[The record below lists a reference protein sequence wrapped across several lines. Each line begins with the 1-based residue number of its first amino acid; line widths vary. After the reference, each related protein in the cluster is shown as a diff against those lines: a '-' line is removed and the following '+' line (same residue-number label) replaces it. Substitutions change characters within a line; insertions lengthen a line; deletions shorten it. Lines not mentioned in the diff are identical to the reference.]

1 MQKSNWKGPFLVVIL
16 LLSEIT
22 CLGATDTSK
31 RSFKS
36 SREIRLLRQLDLAKS
51 LRSLRLQIEA
61 LAQISAEGSSYVSI
75 IPYVTSENNSR
86 TNLGLNNYGQSS
98 LLRGTNPSAKVLIG
112 LMDPQGNVANRP
124 GLGSY
129 VVRSNELLQINDIIA
144 ALGGNI
150 GTGWLLIFS
159 DEPLTAW
166 ASVIL
171 NSTSDPSIELAIAD
185 QIFKPHAFVES
196 QGTVDNPLL
205 IQSSVKSGSFQSSL
219 VVVNIGS
226 GDGSLMIKLYNN
238 GGQQISTKSASIKAN
253 GMFIDNDI
261 RSVANETF
269 GPIVIEVSDP
279 TPTDDKS
286 PRVVANSVV
295 KSTNGTGAF
304 FPAFAL
310 PQPNTISVAG
320 VWEGSLTGTI
330 INAQARVELY
340 QERDMLYGT
349 LKIVSGNFPT
359 AAKNF
364 LISGEVI
371 ENKYL
376 LHVQDAFDAD
386 ADLTF
391 FSYRLFGNSLTGM
404 RLEGDTIYF
413 DEQDLRDIGGF
424 SLTRTGSID

>member
-1 MQKSNWKGPFLVVIL
+1 MQKSNWTGPLLLVIL
-16 LLSEIT
+16 LLSKMT
-22 CLGATDTSK
+22 CLEASETTK
-31 RSFKS
+31 RAFNS
-36 SREIRLLRQLDLAKS
+36 SGETR
-51 LRSLRLQIEA
+51 LRSQLSLAESLKRLRLQIEA
-61 LAQISAEGSSYVSI
+61 LAQISAAGSSYVSI
-75 IPYVTSENNSR
+75 IPYVTSENNTR
-86 TNLGLNNYGQSS
+86 TNLGLNNYSQNS
-98 LLRGTNPSAKVLIG
+98 LLSGVSPNANVLIG
-112 LMDPQGNVANRP
+112 LMDAQGNVANGP

-129 VVRSNELLQINDIIA
+129 VVRSNELLQINDIIT

-150 GTGWLLIFS
+150 RTGWLLIFS
-159 DEPLTAW
+159 NDALTAW

-171 NSTSDPSIELAIAD
+171 NSTNDPSIELAIAD
-185 QIFKPHAFVES
+185 QIFKPRAFVES
-196 QGTVDNPLL
+196 QGTVNNPLL

-226 GDGSLMIKLYNN
+226 GDGNLLIKLYNN
-238 GGQQISTKSASIKAN
+238 GGQQISTKSAPIKAN

-261 RSVANETF
+261 RSVVNGTF
-269 GPIVIEVSDP
+269 GPIIIEVSDP
-279 TPTDDKS
+279 TNDGKS
-286 PRVVANSVV
+286 PRVIANSIVQ
-295 KSTNGTGAF
+295 STNGTGAF

-310 PQPNTISVAG
+310 PQSNTVSVAG

-349 LKIVSGNFPT
+349 LDIVSGNFPT

-376 LHVQDAFDAD
+376 LQVQDAFDED

-391 FSYRLFGNSLTGM
+391 FSYRLFGNSLTGT

-424 SLTRTGSID
+424 SLTRTGSIY